1 MGEEAGEE
9 GPGKGAG
16 EEGPWAGR
24 LRRRG
29 LGRELGRRERGG
41 RGVLGGEVGE
51 EGPRRPGDLR
61 RPQET

>member
-1 MGEEAGEE
+1 MGGEAGEE
-9 GPGKGAG
+9 GPW
-16 EEGPWAGR
+16 EGR